1 MNEQVARNVTLVKAI
16 ESADTSH
23 EVLSEDD
30 RMYASRSAKELAQW
44 QAADSASK
52 PTVEHFLQQ
61 RSEQLIKRLSE
72 RNAAFASFYKRMNG
86 GRLLSL
92 LPLVSLVLG
101 FVLDRIAD
109 PHRVDLLSAPLLAIL
124 AWNVLV
130 YVIMLVWLFIPRRTG
145 WASESLMRKLALGT
159 GSLPRKLPKGL
170 ASGVAQFAGEWTEAS
185 TPLARARLA
194 GTMHLAAALF
204 AAGAIASLYMR
215 GLMTEY
221 AAGWESTF
229 LNAAEVHSILAW
241 LFTPAMIVF
250 GLPGFSES
258 QVAALHFSQSAT
270 GAGAGSLWVHLYA
283 GTLVLFVVLPR
294 LLMAAVAHLRALRLE
309 RWFPIDLDQPYF
321 RQFAEHAGVTEPGV
335 LRVLPYSFTVDE
347 GRDKGLAVLA
357 VKMLGERSRVI
368 LRPPCSYGEDPA
380 VALHGVD
387 LADPSVTSTA
397 ILFGIAATPEREAH
411 GAYIDYIA
419 RAKVRGLK
427 VLLDESGYL
436 ERTGSQPGNEQRM
449 AERVHLWR
457 QFCDYHG
464 VPATL
469 VNLQH
474 PEKYPLQ

>member
-16 ESADTSH
+16 ESADTGR
-23 EVLSEDD
+23 EVLSDDD

-61 RSEQLIKRLSE
+61 RSDQLIKRLSE
-72 RNAAFASFYKRMNG
+72 RHAAFASFYKRMNA

-92 LPLVSLVLG
+92 LPLASLVLG

-124 AWNVLV
+124 AWNVLM
-130 YVIMLVWLFIPRRTG
+130 YVIMLIWLFIPRRTG
-145 WASESLMRKLALGT
+145 WASESLMRKLAVGT

-170 ASGVAQFAGEWTEAS
+170 APGVAQFASDWTTAS
-185 TPLARARLA
+185 APLTRARIA
-194 GTMHLAAALF
+194 RTMHLAAALF
-204 AAGAIASLYMR
+204 AVGAIASLYMR
-215 GLMTEY
+215 GLMNEY

-229 LNAAEVHSILAW
+229 LDAAQVHAILAW

-250 GLPGFSES
+250 GLPGFTES
-258 QVAALHFSQSAT
+258 QVAALHFSQTAN

-283 GTLVLFVVLPR
+283 ATLVLFVVLPR
-294 LLMAAVAHLRALRLE
+294 MLMAAVAHLRAMRLE
-309 RWFPIDLDQPYF
+309 RRFPIELDQPYF
-321 RQFAEHAGVTEPGV
+321 RQFAEQAGTAEPGT

-347 GRDKGLAVLA
+347 GRDKGLAALA
-357 VKMLGERSRVI
+357 VQMLGERSRVI
-368 LRPPCSYGEDPA
+368 LRPSCGYGEDPA
-380 VALHGVD
+380 AALHGVD

-411 GAYIDYIA
+411 GAYIDYVA
-419 RAKVRGLK
+419 RAKVRSLK

>member
-1 MNEQVARNVTLVKAI
+1 MNEQVARNVMLVKAI
-16 ESADTSH
+16 ETADSSR
-23 EVLSEDD
+23 EVLSDDD

-44 QAADSASK
+44 QAADSASS

-61 RSEQLIKRLSE
+61 RSDQLIKRLSE
-72 RNAAFASFYKRMNG
+72 RHASFASFYKRMNG
-86 GRLLSL
+86 GLLLPL
-92 LPLVSLVLG
+92 LPLVALVLG

-124 AWNVLV
+124 SWNLLMYAV
-130 YVIMLVWLFIPRRTG
+130 MLIWLFIPRRTG
-145 WASESLMRKLALGT
+145 WASESLIRKLALGT
-159 GSLPRKLPKGL
+159 GSLPRRLSKGL
-170 ASGVAQFAGEWTEAS
+170 APGVAQFAGDWTAAS
-185 TPLARARLA
+185 APLARARLA
-194 GTMHLAAALF
+194 RTMHLAAALF
-204 AAGAIASLYMR
+204 AVGAIASLYMR

-229 LNAAEVHSILAW
+229 LDAAQVHAILAW

-258 QVAALHFSQSAT
+258 QVAALHFAQPGA

-283 GTLVLFVVLPR
+283 GTLVLLVVLPR
-294 LLMAAVAHLRALRLE
+294 LLMAAIAHLRALRLE
-309 RWFPIDLDQPYF
+309 RKFPIDLNQPYF
-321 RQFAEHAGVTEPGV
+321 RQFAEHAGTAEPGV
-335 LRVLPYSFTVDE
+335 LRVLPYSLTVDE
-347 GRDKGLAVLA
+347 DRDKGLAALA
-357 VKMLGERSRVI
+357 VKMLGERSRMI

-387 LADPSVTSTA
+387 LADPAVTSTA

-411 GAYIDYIA
+411 GAFIDYVSRA
-419 RAKVRGLK
+419 RVRGLK

-436 ERTGSQPGNEQRM
+436 ERTGDQPGNERRM

-464 VPATL
+464 APATL

-474 PEKYPLQ
+474 PEKYPLP